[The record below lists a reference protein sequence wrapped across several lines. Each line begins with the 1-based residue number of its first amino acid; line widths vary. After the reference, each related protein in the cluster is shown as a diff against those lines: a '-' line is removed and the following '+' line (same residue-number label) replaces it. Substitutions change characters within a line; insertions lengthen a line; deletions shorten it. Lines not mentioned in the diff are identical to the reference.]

1 MRGARPASGSL
12 ISADTSAALRAVGAG
27 LAFAGLGDL
36 HRHVVAQVAR
46 DRAVAAGDDLFALGH
61 AGLDL
66 DGVVALDAGGDLL
79 RVGLAVLDHEDQFHE
94 AILAGLVV
102 LAILAEL
109 IRRAHGH
116 RLDRHAH
123 RLGFRRGYDV
133 RARGHARTQLA
144 GGGGDRD
151 LHLELGLLRGLAG
164 GWDVGAAGDLRNLAG
179 DDFTEHRVHRD
190 LGLLAQLDRVDVVL
204 VDVDHRLHAAQLR
217 DLHDHVFLELR
228 TDGDFA
234 GFLVEV
240 GDGAGDRRVDLR
252 LAQVVLR
259 LAQLADHLRDLVL
272 RRGGA
277 RVLDLEGRLGGIEFG
292 LRDQLAADQ
301 FAGAL
306 EHALGLVAVVARQLG
321 LGLRRAHA
329 GLQAVDAGE
338 QLLPVQLDQQLA
350 LLDVVGFLDGQQD
363 DLRADVGAD
372 VDFGV
377 RLDLAGAVDLLHDQR
392 ALGDGRFDLFAF
404 ALLALDR
411 HIAADTDHDDHR
423 GDSSYP
429 SSFFHFNR
437 PLCQCAHRNIHGAG
451 ARSAKSVVYLWRR
464 SAGLAANVADEDDG
478 ARSALSRSP

>member
-123 RLGFRRGYDV
+123 RLGFRRGDDV

-164 GWDVGAAGDLRNLAG
+164 RWDVGAAGDLGNLAG
-179 DDFTEHRVHRD
+179 DHFAEHRIHRD
-190 LGLLAQLDRVDVVL
+190 LGLLAELDRVDVVL

-228 TDGDFA
+228 ADGDFA

-240 GDGAGDRRVDLR
+240 GDGAGNRRVDAG

-259 LAQLADHLRDLVL
+259 LAQLPDHLCDLVVG
-272 RRGGA
+272 RGGA
-277 RVLDLEGRLGGIEFG
+277 RVLDREGGFGGVEIG
-292 LRDQLAADQ
+292 LRHQLAADQ

-306 EHALGLVAVVARQLG
+306 DHALGLVAVVAGELRLR
-321 LGLRRAHA
+321 LRRTHA
-329 GLQAVDAGE
+329 GLEAGDARE
-338 QLLPVQLDQQLA
+338 QLLPVELDQQLA
-350 LLDVVGFLDGQQD
+350 LLDVVAFLDRQPD
-363 DLRADVGAD
+363 DLGADVGTD

-377 RLDLAGAVDLLHDQR
+377 RLDLAGAVDLLHDLR
-392 ALGDGRFDLFAF
+392 
-404 ALLALDR
+404 ALDR
-411 HIAADTDHDDHR
+411 
-423 GDSSYP
+423 S
-429 SSFFHFNR
+429 HFDLLR
-437 PLCQCAHRNIHGAG
+437 LVVLAVHHG
-451 ARSAKSVVYLWRR
+451 
-464 SAGLAANVADEDDG
+464 E
-478 ARSALSRSP
+478 